1 MNSLKYVIAQFYS
14 PRTVWLIT
22 VVALMALSLVGMAM
36 EVDSC
41 GPAAC

>member
-22 VVALMALSLVGMAM
+22 VVALMALALVAMAG

-41 GPAAC
+41 GPAF

>member
-1 MNSLKYVIAQFYS
+1 MNRLKYVIAQFYS

-22 VVALMALSLVGMAM
+22 VVALMALALVGMAA

-41 GPAAC
+41 GPAF

>member
-22 VVALMALSLVGMAM
+22 VVALVALALVAMAG
-36 EVDSC
+36 EVDSMGSLC
-41 GPAAC
+41 